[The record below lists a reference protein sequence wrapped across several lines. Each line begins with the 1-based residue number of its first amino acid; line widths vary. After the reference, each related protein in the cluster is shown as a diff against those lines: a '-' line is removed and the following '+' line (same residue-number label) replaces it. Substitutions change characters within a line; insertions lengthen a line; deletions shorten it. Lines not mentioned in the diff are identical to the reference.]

1 MCFFLQADNGEFV
14 LGLSPGLGDSAESL
28 ERGVRPAAKGPRR
41 AMKRQH
47 DTWINFADVKKGRE
61 GEKEEVEEVG
71 VRIKEEITDTPAE
84 DFVIVPQVKW
94 SRNYLES
101 NRRNNLKRGEHIST
115 FPWEYSGRV

>member
-1 MCFFLQADNGEFV
+1 
-14 LGLSPGLGDSAESL
+14 
-28 ERGVRPAAKGPRR
+28 
-41 AMKRQH
+41 MKRRH
-47 DTWINFADVKKGRE
+47 DTWITFADVKKGRE

-115 FPWEYSGRV
+115 FP